1 MMTWLCSTWATK
13 ARMPVAPLLLAPL
26 LLASVLAGC
35 VTGFAPDRLNMLDPS
50 EDFARAWRAYPDMDA
65 RYARAGTRD
74 QIASVRQVA
83 LGQDIKAVEAAIG
96 KPVMTNPDAGY
107 SEFNI
112 SLQQAG
118 RDRMICQYRVYFD
131 AAGKVTASVWRRPQC
146 ANLVVH
152 GSAAGASATASGKA
166 G

>member
-13 ARMPVAPLLLAPL
+13 ARMPVAPLLLA
-26 LLASVLAGC
+26 SVLAGC
-35 VTGFAPDRLNMLDPS
+35 VAGFAPNRLNMLDPS

-96 KPVMTNPDAGY
+96 KPVLTNPDVGY

-131 AAGKVTASVWRRPQC
+131 KAGKVTASVWRRPQC
-146 ANLVVH
+146 ANLVVY
-152 GSAAGASATASGKA
+152 GSAAGASAPAARKA